1 MGTPSSMTRTGKHEP
16 WELQVSRE
24 QIAFHQA
31 LYKFGYNPD
40 INGTEET
47 IWTQGGIYPYPTSAA
62 QLYVSSS
69 STADTNGGT
78 GANSVKIIG
87 LDANYN
93 EVEEDITLKGQT
105 QKIAQTSWLRVYRMY
120 ITLAGSG
127 GAAAGTI
134 YLANTGASAGVPT
147 GTVYAS
153 ILLGAGQTEMA
164 VYTVPAGHTLYLDDI
179 NFTAAVSLANSDI
192 QVRFLQRDF
201 GTNVFREQLR
211 VVLQSNTF
219 IDKFNYPLRIPEK
232 TDIEARGLSV
242 GGNNNPIST
251 SWQGI
256 LIKNEIP
263 TS

>member
-1 MGTPSSMTRTGKHEP
+1 MGTPSSITRTGKHEDFQ
-16 WELQVSRE
+16 LQVSRN
-24 QIAFHQA
+24 QITFHEA

-40 INGTEET
+40 INGIEET
-47 IWTQGGIYPYPTSAA
+47 IWSQGGIYSYPVSAA

-69 STADTNGGT
+69 STADTDGGT

-87 LDANYN
+87 LDADYN
-93 EVEEDITLKGQT
+93 EVEEDITLTGQT
-105 QKIAQTSWLRVYRMY
+105 QKITQTSWIRVYRMY

-134 YLANTGASAGVPT
+134 YLADTGATAGVPT

-164 VYTVPAGHTLYLDDI
+164 VYTVPAGYTLYLDDI
-179 NFTAAVSLANSDI
+179 NFTAAVSLANSYV

-201 GTNVFREQLR
+201 GTNIFREQTR
-211 VVLQSNTF
+211 VVLQSNTYIF
-219 IDKFNYPLRIPEK
+219 KFEYPLRIPEK
-232 TDIEARGLSV
+232 TDIEVRGLSV
-242 GGNNNPIST
+242 GSNNNPISAT
-251 SWQGI
+251 WQGV

-263 TS
+263 PV

>member
-1 MGTPSSMTRTGKHEP
+1 MGTPSSITRTGKHEDFQ
-16 WELQVSRE
+16 LQVSRN
-24 QIAFHQA
+24 QITFHEA

-40 INGTEET
+40 INGIEET
-47 IWTQGGIYPYPTSAA
+47 IWSQGGIYSYPVSAA

-69 STADTNGGT
+69 STADTDGGT

-87 LDANYN
+87 LDADYN
-93 EVEEDITLKGQT
+93 EVEEDITLTGQT
-105 QKIAQTSWLRVYRMY
+105 QKITQTSWIRVYRMY

-134 YLANTGASAGVPT
+134 YLADTGATAGLPT

-164 VYTVPAGHTLYLDDI
+164 VYTVPAGYTLYLNDI
-179 NFTAAVSLANSDI
+179 NFTAAVSLANSYV

-201 GTNVFREQLR
+201 GTNIFREQTR
-211 VVLQSNTF
+211 VVLQSNTYIF
-219 IDKFNYPLRIPEK
+219 KFEYPLRIPEK
-232 TDIEARGLSV
+232 TDIEVRGLSV
-242 GGNNNPIST
+242 GSNNNPISAT
-251 SWQGI
+251 WQGV

-263 TS
+263 PV

>member
-1 MGTPSSMTRTGKHEP
+1 MGTPSSITRTGKHEDFQ
-16 WELQVSRE
+16 LQVSRE

-40 INGTEET
+40 INGVEET
-47 IWTQGGIYPYPTSAA
+47 VWSQGGIYSYPTTAA

-69 STADTNGGT
+69 SGDDANGGT
-78 GANSVKIIG
+78 GANSIKIVG
-87 LDANYN
+87 LDADYN
-93 EVEEDITLKGQT
+93 EVEEDITLTGQT
-105 QKIAQTSWLRVYRMY
+105 QKITQTSWLRVYRMY

-153 ILLGAGQTEMA
+153 ILLGSGQTEMA
-164 VYTVPAGHTLYLDDI
+164 VYTVPAGYTLYLDDI
-179 NFTAAVSLANSDI
+179 NFTSAVSLANSYI

-201 GTNVFREQLR
+201 GTNVFREQTR
-211 VVLQSNTF
+211 IVLQSNTYIF
-219 IDKFNYPLRIPEK
+219 KFEYPLRIPEK
-232 TDIEARGLSV
+232 TDLEVRAISDGS
-242 GGNNNPIST
+242 NNNPLSAT
-251 SWQGI
+251 WQGI

-263 TS
+263 A

>member
-16 WELQVSRE
+16 FDLQVSRN
-24 QIAFHQA
+24 QITFHKSI
-31 LYKFGYNPD
+31 YKFGYNPD
-40 INGTEET
+40 INGVEET
-47 IWTQGGIYPYPTSAA
+47 VWSQGGIYSYPTTAA

-69 STADTNGGT
+69 SGDDANGGT

-93 EVEEDITLKGQT
+93 EVEEDITLTGQT
-105 QKIAQTSWLRVYRMY
+105 QKITPPSWIRVYLMY

-127 GAAAGTI
+127 GGAAGTI
-134 YLANTGASAGVPT
+134 YLANSGASAGVPT

-164 VYTVPAGHTLYLDDI
+164 VYTVPAGYTLYLDDI
-179 NFTAAVSLANSDI
+179 NFTSAVSLANSYL

-201 GTNVFREQLR
+201 GTNVFREQTR
-211 VVLQSNTF
+211 IVLQSNTYIF
-219 IDKFNYPLRIPEK
+219 KFEYPLRIPEK
-232 TDIEARGLSV
+232 TDLEVRAISV
-242 GGNNNPIST
+242 GSNNNPLSAT
-251 SWQGI
+251 WQGV

-263 TS
+263 TY

>member
-16 WELQVSRE
+16 FHLHVSRE
-24 QIAFHQA
+24 QVAFHKA

-47 IWTQGGIYPYPTSAA
+47 IWSQGGIYSYPVSAA

-87 LDANYN
+87 LDADYN
-93 EVEEDITLKGQT
+93 EVEEDITLTGQT
-105 QKIAQTSWLRVYRMY
+105 QKITQTSWLRVYRMY

-127 GAAAGTI
+127 GAAAGSI
-134 YLANTGASAGVPT
+134 YLANTGATAGVPT

-164 VYTVPAGHTLYLDDI
+164 VYTVPAGYTLYLDDI
-179 NFTAAVSLANSDI
+179 NFTSAISQANSYC

-201 GTNVFREQLR
+201 GTNVFREQTR
-211 VVLQSNTF
+211 VVLQSNTYIF
-219 IDKFNYPLRIPEK
+219 KFEYPLRIPEK
-232 TDIEARGLSV
+232 TDIEVRGISV
-242 GGNNNPIST
+242 GSNNNPISAT
-251 SWQGI
+251 WQGV

-263 TS
+263 PV

>member
-16 WELQVSRE
+16 FDLQVSRN
-24 QIAFHQA
+24 QITFHKSI
-31 LYKFGYNPD
+31 YKFGYNPD

-47 IWTQGGIYPYPTSAA
+47 VWSQGGIYSYPTTAA

-69 STADTNGGT
+69 SGDDANGGT

-87 LDANYN
+87 LDADYN
-93 EVEEDITLKGQT
+93 EVEEDITLTGQT
-105 QKIAQTSWLRVYRMY
+105 QKITQTSWIRVYRMY

-127 GAAAGTI
+127 GGAAGTI
-134 YLANTGASAGVPT
+134 YLANSGASAGVPT

-164 VYTVPAGHTLYLDDI
+164 VYTVPAGYTLYLDDI
-179 NFTAAVSLANSDI
+179 NFTSAVSQANSYL

-201 GTNVFREQLR
+201 GTNVFREQTR
-211 VVLQSNTF
+211 IVLQSNTYIF
-219 IDKFNYPLRIPEK
+219 KFEYPLRIPEK
-232 TDIEARGLSV
+232 TDLEVRAISV
-242 GGNNNPIST
+242 GSNNNPLSAT
-251 SWQGI
+251 WQGV

-263 TS
+263 TY

>member
-16 WELQVSRE
+16 WELQVSRK
-24 QIAFHQA
+24 QIAFHESV
-31 LYKFGYNPD
+31 YKFGYNGD
-40 INGTEET
+40 VNGTEET
-47 IWTQGGIYPYPTSAA
+47 IWSQGGIYSYPASAA
-62 QLYVSSS
+62 QLYISSS
-69 STADTNGGT
+69 STADTDGGT

-93 EVEEDITLKGQT
+93 EVEEDITLTGQT
-105 QKIAQTSWLRVYRMY
+105 QKITQTSWLRVNRMY
-120 ITLAGSG
+120 VTLAGSG

-134 YLANTGASAGVPT
+134 YLANAGATAGVPT
-147 GTVYAS
+147 GTIYAS

-164 VYTVPAGHTLYLDDI
+164 IYTVPAGYTLYLDDI
-179 NFTAAVSLANSDI
+179 NFTAAVSLANSYC
-192 QVRFLQRDF
+192 QVRFILRNF

-211 VVLQSNTF
+211 IVLQSNTF
-219 IDKFNYPLRIPEK
+219 IDRFNYPLRISEK

-242 GGNNNPIST
+242 GSNNNPISA

-263 TS
+263 TE